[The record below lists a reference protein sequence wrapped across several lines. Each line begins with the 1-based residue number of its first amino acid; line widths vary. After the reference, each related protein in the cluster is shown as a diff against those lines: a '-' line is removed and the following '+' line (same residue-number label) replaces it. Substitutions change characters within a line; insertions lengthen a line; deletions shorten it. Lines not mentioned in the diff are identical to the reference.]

1 MLERQ
6 KVKAELIGKLNGMR
20 GTDACVTLIALCNIM
35 IQEMREEN
43 DHAQGTEV
51 LFNQGKISILTGLTD
66 VIINGLPYSDRPRP
80 KNNLT

>member
-6 KVKAELIGKLNGMR
+6 KVKADLIGKLNGMR
-20 GTDACVTLIALCNIM
+20 GTDACVTLVTLCNIM

-51 LFNQGKISILTGLTD
+51 LFNQGKISVLKSLTD
-66 VIINGLPYSDRPRP
+66 VIVNGLPYSDRVS
-80 KNNLT
+80 KK